1 MAPVWWLLC
10 LVPLLARIHCDEV
23 FGIMGE
29 NFTFPVKSAQNITEI
44 IWTKNKDKVAEW
56 EGQNEPTYYTSL
68 RDRGLLNE
76 KNGYLTIYNL
86 ENSDAGTYELIY
98 LDWVKENYAFT
109 FVLSVLPPPSEPEI
123 SCDISDDDL
132 VLNCIADFPK
142 PLNYSWKLD
151 NTSVPH
157 HTSKIVI
164 PKKNLD
170 ASQKAVCLIKFSQ
183 TERSSEI
190 SLSKCFPDEKGDSYQ
205 KRSRDA
211 LWGASVFFLLLVGI
225 TVFLY
230 IKEVNLKQEELLRRV
245 QCITQENTRHFILWR
260 TKNSFIQTEILNR
273 NQITAL
279 WIKRQW
285 KTSARIQQ
293 GWNCYLFSWRFS
305 SSTELIH
312 KEGL

>member
-1 MAPVWWLLC
+1 MQAAPYCPGEATHTSVNLQLYA
-10 LVPLLARIHCDEV
+10 ARIHCDEV

-190 SLSKCFPDEKGDSYQ
+190 SLSKCFPDEK
-205 KRSRDA
+205 A
-211 LWGASVFFLLLVGI
+211 TLFVLVQ
-225 TVFLY
+225 L
-230 IKEVNLKQEELLRRV
+230 EVNLKQEELLRRV

>member
-1 MAPVWWLLC
+1 MQAAPYCPGEATHTSVNLQLYA
-10 LVPLLARIHCDEV
+10 ARIHCDEV

-190 SLSKCFPDEKGDSYQ
+190 SLSKCFPDEKARSKLETGRAPQ
-205 KRSRDA
+205 KSPVHHSGEHTPLYSVENQEQFHPDRKVTQDA
-211 LWGASVFFLLLVGI
+211 EDGNG
-225 TVFLY
+225 
-230 IKEVNLKQEELLRRV
+230 ERPEEQSQL
-245 QCITQENTRHFILWR
+245 Q
-260 TKNSFIQTEILNR
+260 
-273 NQITAL
+273 
-279 WIKRQW
+279 
-285 KTSARIQQ
+285 
-293 GWNCYLFSWRFS
+293 
-305 SSTELIH
+305 
-312 KEGL
+312 